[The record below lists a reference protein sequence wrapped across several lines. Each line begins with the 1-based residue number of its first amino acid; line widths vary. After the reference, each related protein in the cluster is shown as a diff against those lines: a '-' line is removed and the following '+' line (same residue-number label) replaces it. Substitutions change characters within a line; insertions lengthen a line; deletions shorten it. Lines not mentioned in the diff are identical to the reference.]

1 MIESLETEVP
11 RIKTIEELQK
21 YINPVYIIEKYTTSP
36 KEYKEFISRIRNIV
50 RGCID
55 IQRCRE
61 YPINFKFYKEE
72 KGTHIVQLRQFLYN
86 ICIWYPFSLL
96 HELDFMDE
104 SYIMTAEVTPK
115 VNNFVDRKILSILR
129 KNNVKDEDINKYGA
143 EVTYLIGSISIDFS
157 LIMGL
162 HYDERT
168 FQTMYEDPEYRDMM
182 ELKIEDSEMQPIEIE
197 EHLKNVENKMLD
209 KIRADKK
216 NPFNVLV
223 NVGTGM
229 KSKQLVEFMIMV
241 GLRPTLDNEVVTYP
255 INNSFLINGLNKP
268 SYMFIDA
275 LGARK
280 PLLVNNKDM
289 GTVGYFCKTLNL
301 ATRSLEISTKQ
312 IDCGTNHTVN
322 YIVKSKAHLNLLRG
336 KYIYDEDMDDF
347 KLIDTSDLSLVGKT
361 VKARSVI
368 TCCCGENHV
377 CPTCVGEIINYNYD
391 IAHGFGVFITEEWSK
406 DVEQNTLS
414 TKHLLVTVSERIEF
428 SDTFKKFFKLEG
440 EEIKLLDGLKDIK
453 DLSIYVNPDEIK
465 KVEELDPNST
475 YNTYIE
481 TGRFYIINTK
491 TGESQEVSVKNDKVI
506 FIRTESSTLF
516 KQFDGYLPLK
526 EVEEDQPIF
535 EISINNN
542 PLTKPFHELI
552 SLLDSENR
560 KGMDEVTID
569 TISQRVLDLFVE
581 GKLDV
586 PIAGAEFILNRIC
599 RRPDNVMKRPN
610 FGKRK
615 MPKYKFYGLSKVVE
629 NNESVTTGMSFEQ
642 LQRQF
647 TNLLI
652 SERNGTGFY
661 DPMFKEDV
669 DMTPIFKYMKEVD
682 EDIKNGISDD

>member
-1 MIESLETEVP
+1 MVDIQTEVP
-11 RIKTIEELQK
+11 RIKTIEALKEYVSSL
-21 YINPVYIIEKYTTSP
+21 YVIEKYATCP
-36 KEYKEFISRIRNIV
+36 KEYKSFIDRIRNIV

-55 IQRCRE
+55 IEECRE
-61 YPINFKFYKEE
+61 YPIQFKFYKEE
-72 KGTHIVQLRQFLYN
+72 KETHTIELRRFLYN
-86 ICIWYPFSLL
+86 ISIWYPFSLL
-96 HELDFMDE
+96 HDLSFMNE
-104 SYIMTAEVTPK
+104 SYIMNEEMTPK
-115 VNNFVDRKILSILR
+115 VNKFVNDKILSILR
-129 KNNVKDEDINKYGA
+129 KDNVKDSDINRYGA
-143 EVTYLIGSISIDFS
+143 EVTALIGSISIDFS

-168 FQTMYEDPEYRDMM
+168 FQTMYKDPEYRDMM
-182 ELKIEDSEMQPIEIE
+182 ELKIEDTEMQPVEIE
-197 EHLKNVENKMLD
+197 ELLKDVENRMLD
-209 KIRADKK
+209 KISKDKD

-223 NVGTGM
+223 KVGTGM

-241 GLRPTLDNEVVTYP
+241 GMRPTLDNEVVTYP

-268 SYMFIDA
+268 SYMYIDA

-312 IDCGTNHTVN
+312 IDCGTNFTVN
-322 YIVKSKAHLNLLRG
+322 YQVKTPAHLNLLRG
-336 KYIYDEDMDDF
+336 KYIYDEEMDDF
-347 KLIDTSDLSLVGKT
+347 KLIDTSDRSLVGKT
-361 VKARSVI
+361 VRARSVI

-391 IAHGFGVFITEEWSK
+391 IAHGFSVFITEEWSK

-440 EEIKLLDGLKDIK
+440 EEIKLLDGITGVK
-453 DLSIYVNPDEIK
+453 DLVIYVNPDEIK

-481 TGRFYIINTK
+481 TGRFYIVNVK
-491 TGESQEVSVKNDKVI
+491 TGESQEVSVKNDKCI
-506 FIRTESSTLF
+506 YIRTESSALF

-526 EVEEDQPIF
+526 EIEEDQPVF

-542 PLTKPFHELI
+542 PLTKPFHDLI
-552 SLLDSENR
+552 SILDSENR

-569 TISQRVLDLFVE
+569 TISQKVLDLFVE

-599 RRPDNVMKRPN
+599 RKPDNVMKRPN

-615 MPKYKFYGLSKVVE
+615 MPKYKFFGLSKVVE

-669 DMTPIFKYMKEVD
+669 DMTPIFNYMKEID
-682 EDIKNGISDD
+682 EEMKAGTYED

>member
-1 MIESLETEVP
+1 
-11 RIKTIEELQK
+11 
-21 YINPVYIIEKYTTSP
+21 
-36 KEYKEFISRIRNIV
+36 
-50 RGCID
+50 
-55 IQRCRE
+55 
-61 YPINFKFYKEE
+61 
-72 KGTHIVQLRQFLYN
+72 
-86 ICIWYPFSLL
+86 
-96 HELDFMDE
+96 
-104 SYIMTAEVTPK
+104 
-115 VNNFVDRKILSILR
+115 
-129 KNNVKDEDINKYGA
+129 
-143 EVTYLIGSISIDFS
+143 
-157 LIMGL
+157 
-162 HYDERT
+162 
-168 FQTMYEDPEYRDMM
+168 MYEDPEYRDMM

-216 NPFNVLV
+216 SPFNVLV

-610 FGKRK
+610 FGRRK

>member
-1 MIESLETEVP
+1 MIESLQTEVP
-11 RIKTIEELQK
+11 RIKTIEELLQ
-21 YINPVYIIEKYTTSP
+21 YINPIYIIEKYAVSP
-36 KEYKEFISRIRNIV
+36 KEYKEFIGRIRNIV

-55 IQRCRE
+55 IQDCRE
-61 YPINFKFYKEE
+61 YPVKFKFYKGE
-72 KGTHIVQLRQFLYN
+72 KKEHTLELRRFLYN
-86 ICIWYPFSLL
+86 ISIWYPFSLIHDL
-96 HELDFMDE
+96 SFMDE
-104 SYIMTAEVTPK
+104 SYIMTEEMTPK
-115 VNNFVDRKILSILR
+115 VNKFVNDKILSALR
-129 KNNVKDEDINKYGA
+129 RENIKDSDINKYGA
-143 EVTYLIGSISIDFS
+143 EVTALIGSISIDFS
-157 LIMGL
+157 IIMGL

-168 FQTMYEDPEYRDMM
+168 FQNMYNDPEYRDMM
-182 ELKIEDSEMQPIEIE
+182 ELKIEDTEMQPVAIE
-197 EHLKNVENKMLD
+197 ELLKNVENKMLD
-209 KIRADKK
+209 KIENDVG
-216 NPFNVLV
+216 NPFRVLV
-223 NVGTGM
+223 KVGTGM

-241 GLRPTLDNEVVTYP
+241 GMRPTLDNQVVTYP

-268 SYMFIDA
+268 SYMYIDA

-301 ATRSLEISTKQ
+301 ATRSLEISTTQ
-312 IDCGTNHTVN
+312 RDCGTNHTVN
-322 YIVKSKAHLNLLRG
+322 YQVKTPAHLKLLRG
-336 KYIYDEDMDDF
+336 KYIYDEVMDDF
-347 KLIDTSDLSLVGKT
+347 KLIDTNDLSYVGKT
-361 VKARSVI
+361 VKARSVT

-391 IAHGFGVFITEEWSK
+391 IAHGFSVFITEEWSK

-428 SDTFKKFFKLEG
+428 SDTFKKYFKLEG
-440 EEIKLLDGLKDIK
+440 EEIKLLDGIKNVK
-453 DLSIYVNPDEIK
+453 DLAIYVNPDEVK

-491 TGESQEVSVKNDKVI
+491 TGESQEVSVKNDKNI
-506 FIRTESSTLF
+506 FIRTESSALF

-526 EVEEDQPIF
+526 EIEEDQPVF

-542 PLTKPFHELI
+542 PLTKPFHDLI
-552 SLLDSENR
+552 SIIDSENR
-560 KGMDEVTID
+560 KAMDEVTID
-569 TISQRVLDLFVE
+569 TISQKVLDLFVE

-629 NNESVTTGMSFEQ
+629 NNESITTGMSFEQ

-669 DMTPIFKYMKEVD
+669 DMSPIFKYMEEID
-682 EDIKNGISDD
+682 EEMKNGTYDD